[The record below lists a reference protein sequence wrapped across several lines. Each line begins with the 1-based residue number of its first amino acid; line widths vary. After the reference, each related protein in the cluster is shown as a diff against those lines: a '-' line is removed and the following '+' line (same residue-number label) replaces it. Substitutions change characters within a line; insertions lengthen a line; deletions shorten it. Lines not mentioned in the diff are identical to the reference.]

1 MTGLNF
7 KVMQSRLATF
17 TKDGSTSFNIL
28 LQTLKNAHLVSN
40 TYGKGD
46 HPFLYRVIKQQP
58 SDIVQFYKIYLN
70 EKVLYLQSDIPDNAI
85 FLHGERKDGR
95 IETSSTIE
103 ILPRD
108 ISNAQFNFLGNSLNH
123 IYDSCCC
130 QTASKANEE
139 TTLKRL
145 STVQHRKEDATLHT

>member
-1 MTGLNF
+1 MKKFYT
-7 KVMQSRLATF
+7 
-17 TKDGSTSFNIL
+17 
-28 LQTLKNAHLVSN
+28 
-40 TYGKGD
+40 
-46 HPFLYRVIKQQP
+46 YRVTSP
-58 SDIVQFYKIYLN
+58 TTPFSFM
-70 EKVLYLQSDIPDNAI
+70 EK
-85 FLHGERKDGR
+85 GKDGR

-130 QTASKANEE
+130 QTASKANEG